1 MTGYREVLDL
11 CIYNDSPRSRTFL
24 QSLCFYLIKTR
35 PPLFNCA
42 IKQTVRNRWGETTSW
57 SATIWGAT
65 FPDLLLFGA
74 SFFLPKVFLIGH
86 TLWKIICIIH
96 CVHNIFNIIF
106 ANIIFVFVCH
116 QTGQLRRTWY
126 RKYLCLFIRYTRYTC
141 KIHVYIFCEEM
152 HIYEY
157 RFVFVSPQT
166 GQLRRAHSFIL
177 EINWID

>member
-65 FPDLLLFGA
+65 FPDLLPFGA
-74 SFFLPKVFLIGH
+74 SFFPPKALHRYNFAMISTTFMQILILPKFFGFQNNWKSMVKNSNFELLKINLFSIDQKVFNEILLQ
-86 TLWKIICIIH
+86 TLFAYISKQFWE
-96 CVHNIFNIIF
+96 IF
-106 ANIIFVFVCH
+106 
-116 QTGQLRRTWY
+116 R
-126 RKYLCLFIRYTRYTC
+126 
-141 KIHVYIFCEEM
+141 
-152 HIYEY
+152 
-157 RFVFVSPQT
+157 
-166 GQLRRAHSFIL
+166 
-177 EINWID
+177 